1 MIIFL
6 QGFAQYYNI
15 CDRYEII
22 YDTNTNKFP
31 NIGDHINVLLRKRIV
46 TPFYEFCIF
55 SISFI
60 SEEMR

>member
-6 QGFAQYYNI
+6 QGFAQHYKI
-15 CDRYEII
+15 AIYEII
-22 YDTNTNKFP
+22 YDTNINKFP